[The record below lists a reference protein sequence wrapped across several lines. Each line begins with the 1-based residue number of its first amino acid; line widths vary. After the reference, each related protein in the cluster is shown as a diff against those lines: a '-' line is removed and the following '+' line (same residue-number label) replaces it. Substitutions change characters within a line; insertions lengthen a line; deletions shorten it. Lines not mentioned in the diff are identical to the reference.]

1 MSQFKSIVRQAVI
14 DCSRVY
20 EEVFVNYDYLVCSTA
35 FKLNP
40 FYVIDAKEDNY
51 KHLTGVLTEMSALQ
65 FYRKCIDGSLTENDF
80 GFEKAGQSKNEVRNF
95 VKLKISILPF
105 IGSIFSPDTL
115 VEENFT
121 KGRITCSF
129 ATSTSKLTLG
139 FSVGKAVRPKFLE
152 NVKHFFMTTFSDYR
166 AHESY
171 PCFFFSTP
179 IPMRNAFIHIPREP
193 PIAAIAITDIKD
205 ESAW

>member
-51 KHLTGVLTEMSALQ
+51 KHLTGVSTEMSALQ

-139 FSVGKAVRPKFLE
+139 FSVGKAVRPKSLLKGSLINSDAGHLDLVLRRKTGTE
-152 NVKHFFMTTFSDYR
+152 FFDEMIVGTAESLAKYR
-166 AHESY
+166 E
-171 PCFFFSTP
+171 
-179 IPMRNAFIHIPREP
+179 R
-193 PIAAIAITDIKD
+193 IASLIV
-205 ESAW
+205 